1 MGIGFVLGALVGVFF
16 GVILTAFI
24 IMTIIRKSNEWGD
37 LNGTEPSMTS
47 FNVLRSSDNVKKSKS
62 LRDLI

>member
-1 MGIGFVLGALVGVFF
+1 MGIGFVLGALVGLFF

-47 FNVLRSSDNVKKSKS
+47 FNVLRSADNVKKSKS